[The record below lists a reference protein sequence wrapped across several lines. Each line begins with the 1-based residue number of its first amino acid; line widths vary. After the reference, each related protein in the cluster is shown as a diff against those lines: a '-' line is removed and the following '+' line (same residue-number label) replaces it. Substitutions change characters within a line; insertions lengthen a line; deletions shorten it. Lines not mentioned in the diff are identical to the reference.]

1 MRAPARTVA
10 TGWRGC
16 CANRCLGGWPG
27 YEDVNDAER
36 LYRDPAMRW
45 VVGDQAIAGS
55 AASSS
60 QMGSFETKWVSRPE
74 NPAALTDLP
83 GQCIDKVHQRRPPRM
98 IVLDMASSES
108 PTYGKQEKSAYNG
121 HFGCTCYHPLFVFD
135 QFGDVERCALRPG
148 NAYSAAGWRAMLEP
162 VVAPLLVHRK
172 ASVFPE
178 RCSFRQF
185 RDVRIPRS

>member
-1 MRAPARTVA
+1 
-10 TGWRGC
+10 
-16 CANRCLGGWPG
+16 LGGWPG